1 MSQKT
6 NKIIILVA
14 LLGVIVFIIISFWRL
29 KSGPVSLSEQKLVSQ
44 CEQELKKQNK
54 DFQVCKINSNSITF
68 LNENDLDK
76 EIKPGDRFII
86 SVNLPEILKTNA
98 LDIKSTTNRQLDEAI
113 ASDKPISVCTVLYPV
128 FISSHFKNLSDQEI
142 EILLKKYQEGFS
154 WKLISSLLFNKP
166 FDETNISC
174 TNPFK
179 VNETKIISFIISLPT
194 QGTFYSIERGI
205 IDPDFHQYGVKI
217 LLANNKFIDNQF
229 AKVDLG
235 SNITQNYNQMNP
247 LTIFQHWVTF
257 Y

>member
-6 NKIIILVA
+6 NKIIVLVA

-29 KSGPVSLSEQKLVSQ
+29 KSSPVSLSEQKLVSQ

-54 DFQVCKINSNSITF
+54 DFQVCKINSNNITF
-68 LNENDLDK
+68 LNENNLDK

-86 SVNLPEILKTNA
+86 SINLPEILKT
-98 LDIKSTTNRQLDEAI
+98 KSATNRQLDEAI
-113 ASDKPISVCTVLYPV
+113 ASDKPISVCTVIYPV
-128 FISSHFKNLSDQEI
+128 FISSHFNNLSEQEI
-142 EILLKKYQEGFS
+142 ETLLKQYQKEFS
-154 WKLISSLLFNKP
+154 WKLISSLSFDKP
-166 FDETNISC
+166 VDETNISC

-179 VNETKIISFIISLPT
+179 INEAKLVSFIFSLPT

-205 IDPDFHQYGVKI
+205 VDLDIHQYGVK
-217 LLANNKFIDNQF
+217 LLLTNNKFIDNQF

-247 LTIFQHWVTF
+247 LTIFRHWVTF